1 VIATTIDL
9 RVLLIAASLAIVTLV
24 ILNWRWRI
32 RVRSIHSW
40 LEEAQHYL
48 QEAESLLPDEGKTE
62 MITLTAYCLGKPG
75 AMKDLRFGQEP
86 VAIYVEGNMFA
97 IIGHASLLLK
107 CEPELASV
115 YRNQY
120 AAVTAGHHLDS
131 RNWNTIRC
139 DGSIPEDELKRMID
153 HAYDLVVSKEAI
165 SIAKVDGS

>member
-9 RVLLIAASLAIVTLV
+9 RVLLIAASLAITLLV

-62 MITLTAYCLGKPG
+62 IITLTAYCLGKPG
-75 AMKDLRFGQEP
+75 AMKDRRFGQEP

-97 IIGHASLLLK
+97 LIGHGSLLLK
-107 CEPELASV
+107 CDSELAGI

-120 AAVTAGHHLDS
+120 AAVTPGHHLDS
-131 RNWNTIRC
+131 KNWNTVRC
-139 DGSIPEDELKRMID
+139 DGTIPEDELKRMID
-153 HAYDLVVSKEAI
+153 HAYELVVSKGAI
-165 SIAKVDGS
+165 AFAKVER